1 MEGQEAEEAL
11 IRVRL
16 MKDQVEVHYL
26 DISSDSQTY
35 KGAFNHLSADYE
47 QYKVIADIVHQDK
60 STGFN
65 DVNLPERSVD
75 VMVDNVVPQLD
86 FSKIKSDVLDGPNK
100 KPNSVTIV
108 VTDGSHTLKDGN
120 TTVSGA
126 AEMTMKL
133 DFGNA
138 QRINNALLQIN

>member
-16 MKDQVEVHYL
+16 MKGINKL
-26 DISSDSQTY
+26 KFLCSIFRPDSQTY
-35 KGAFNHLSADYE
+35 KEAFNHLSADYE

-86 FSKIKSDVLDGPNK
+86 FSKIKSDVLDGLTK
-100 KPNSVTIV
+100 AK
-108 VTDGSHTLKDGN
+108 
-120 TTVSGA
+120 
-126 AEMTMKL
+126 
-133 DFGNA
+133 
-138 QRINNALLQIN
+138 